1 MFFCT
6 IYPLYGP
13 WVSARD
19 MSCIF
24 HQNTNNLLMESWFYD
39 HFLSKLG
46 AKSCAESN
54 VLMTC
59 LVSHITYIVTGYIV
73 TLLAFVWFFPQYN
86 FKWVLKHI
94 CFIYLNFFCR
104 VFSNASLNGMSG
116 KMHNYNGCIC
126 ISFLHFVLSNV
137 SSNCLLLRLH
147 CHIGCICLII
157 LCIFKRVFRLPAQ
170 EDTKSHWLHF
180 FTFLHC
186 GFSNVSSTRF
196 NEMIYIYIS
205 DFFSLNFFPIWC
217 YICFY
222 FSLLGL
228 FIWVC
233 KLLRWEDVKLHRLHL
248 FVF

>member
-1 MFFCT
+1 MF
-6 IYPLYGP
+6 
-13 WVSARD
+13 
-19 MSCIF
+19 
-24 HQNTNNLLMESWFYD
+24 
-39 HFLSKLG
+39 
-46 AKSCAESN
+46 
-54 VLMTC
+54 
-59 LVSHITYIVTGYIV
+59 
-73 TLLAFVWFFPQYN
+73 
-86 FKWVLKHI
+86 
-94 CFIYLNFFCR
+94 YLFDFFCR

-205 DFFSLNFFPIWC
+205 DFFSLDFFPIWC